1 MLFRSLGILTFRFV
15 AKGMDEEQLS
25 QLNSDMASEMI
36 TSGYA
41 MLSPTVMRGKTVQRM
56 CTINPRT
63 TRGDIEST
71 IVKLHEIGVA
81 MSSGLN

>member
-1 MLFRSLGILTFRFV
+1 
-15 AKGMDEEQLS
+15 
-25 QLNSDMASEMI
+25 MASEMI

-63 TRGDIEST
+63 TRDDIETT
-71 IVKLHEIGVA
+71 IAKLHEIGVG
-81 MSSGLN
+81 MSTG